1 MRGFADTMKFFSL
14 ILGLIIFVSGM
25 YFSYHSGIQEMLYS
39 VSPNFYP
46 SLSIITFLVSIIIS
60 LFVITYGIELNKRK
74 NEVR

>member
-1 MRGFADTMKFFSL
+1 MGGSLTMKFFSL
-14 ILGLIIFVSGM
+14 VLGLIIFVTGL
-25 YFSYHSGIQEMLYS
+25 YFSHHDGIKEMLYN